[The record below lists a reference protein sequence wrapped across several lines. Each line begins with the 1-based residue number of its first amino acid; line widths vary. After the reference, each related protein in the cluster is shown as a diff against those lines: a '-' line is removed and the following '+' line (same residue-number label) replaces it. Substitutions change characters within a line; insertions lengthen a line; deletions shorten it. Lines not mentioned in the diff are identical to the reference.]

1 MERLTDRKTAADLKS
16 NYEGLRAA
24 GQPRDISAER
34 YIKLAAFED
43 QEENQMTAEQKNKCK
58 KIIDY
63 YGIAKQRR
71 QLVEEC
77 AELIQAITK
86 LERAAEQPDAG
97 AIYVAEC
104 GLREEIA
111 DVTIMLEQIKST
123 PLLGSKK
130 NFNGL
135 IEYKLN
141 RQLDRIAGEGAAK

>member
-1 MERLTDRKTAADLKS
+1 MERLTDRKTAADLVS
-16 NYEGLRAA
+16 NYAGLRAA
-24 GQPRDISAER
+24 GQPRDIGAER

-43 QEENQMTAEQKNKCK
+43 QEENQMTPEQKDKCK
-58 KIIDY
+58 KIIDH

-77 AELIQAITK
+77 AELIQAISK
-86 LERAAEQPDAG
+86 LERAGESGDGG

-141 RQLDRIAGEGAAK
+141 RQLDRIAGEATE